1 MSHAQGSVVTHARDG
16 NHLGSVAEGEQ
27 IHPAKDRPAEE
38 HRAHM
43 GAPRKGALGVGR
55 TEFTSCLCRGGGWG
69 RHFGKANPVVE
80 KERGPPRTPEQL
92 LLITGPCSDVS
103 LPRAVPRTPG
113 SPVEEARPE
122 GEFLALT
129 IFWAD
134 LSLVKESRVEKMR
147 LPASRM
153 SGSR

>member
-43 GAPRKGALGVGR
+43 GAPRKGAPGVGR

-69 RHFGKANPVVE
+69 RHFVKANPVVE
-80 KERGPPRTPEQL
+80 KERGPLWTPERQF
-92 LLITGPCSDVS
+92 LIT
-103 LPRAVPRTPG
+103 
-113 SPVEEARPE
+113 AR
-122 GEFLALT
+122 ALT
-129 IFWAD
+129 F
-134 LSLVKESRVEKMR
+134 LFPGLC
-147 LPASRM
+147 PAPQ
-153 SGSR
+153 GLW